1 MKKLIIISND
11 RLHFSSNTV
20 CSDFNDTINIIESLS
35 KINYLNF
42 ISRKNF
48 NKGIHEAKIFNK
60 SQLKISQIK
69 SLNLKNQKICMIS
82 ITPFN
87 YLIFM
92 IVNFFNRR
100 IKGFVILRS
109 DGFKEYESKF
119 GFIGKKFYGF
129 LFKKILKK
137 LMPVVVTSNMTNL
150 KSYRYLK
157 ICPSEITSLWKK
169 NLKKP
174 NLEKAN
180 LLYIGRI
187 KKEKGVFSLLKIM
200 KDLSIDFKLN
210 IVGKNRKKNILGSRN
225 IKFYNETSNV
235 KKIINFY
242 DKNNIFILPSYTEGS
257 PKVILESLS
266 RLRPVIVFKEI
277 SHVKA
282 NLKGIFVSG
291 RNAAEF
297 QKTIK
302 YILKNYTMIQFEIK
316 KNKILSRKK
325 FQSDLVKIIK

>member
-11 RLHFSSNTV
+11 RLYFNRRTV
-20 CSDFNDTINIIESLS
+20 CSNSNDTINIIEGLS
-35 KINYLNF
+35 KINHLNF
-42 ISRKNF
+42 FSRKSS
-48 NKGIHEAKIFNK
+48 NKGIHETKVLNK
-60 SQLKISQIK
+60 SLLRIPQIS
-69 SLNLKNQKICMIS
+69 SLNLINQKICMIS

-92 IVNFFNRR
+92 FINLFNRKV
-100 IKGFVILRS
+100 KGFVILRS

-129 LFKKILKK
+129 MFKKILNK
-137 LMPVVVTSNMTNL
+137 LKPIVVTSKLSNL
-150 KSYRYLK
+150 KSYRHLK
-157 ICPSEITSLWKK
+157 ICPSEITHIWKK

-174 NLEKAN
+174 NLNKAN

-187 KKEKGVFSLLKIM
+187 KKEKGIYSLLKLAD
-200 KDLSIDFKLN
+200 KLSVDFKLSV
-210 IVGKNRKKNILGSRN
+210 VGQNKIKFPRIKK
-225 IKFYNETSNV
+225 IKFYNETSNI

-282 NLKGIFVSG
+282 NFKGIFVSG
-291 RNAAEF
+291 RSVDEF
-297 QKTIK
+297 QKTIR
-302 YILKNYTMIQFEIK
+302 YILKNYTQIQFK
-316 KNKILSRKK
+316 MRKNKILSRKK
-325 FQSDLVKIIK
+325 FQNDLMKIIK

>member
-1 MKKLIIISND
+1 MKQLIIISND

-42 ISRKNF
+42 FSRKNID
-48 NKGIHEAKIFNK
+48 KGIYEAKVFNK
-60 SQLKISQIK
+60 SQLRISQIK
-69 SLNLKNQKICMIS
+69 YLNLENQKICMIS

-92 IVNFFNRR
+92 IINFFNRR

-119 GFIGKKFYGF
+119 GFMGKKFYGF
-129 LFKKILKK
+129 LFKTILKK
-137 LMPVVVTSNMTNL
+137 LIPVVVTSRMTNL
-150 KSYRYLK
+150 KNYRYLK
-157 ICPSEITSLWKK
+157 ICPSEITDLWKK
-169 NLKKP
+169 NLEKP

-187 KKEKGVFSLLKIM
+187 KKEKGVFSLLKIT
-200 KDLSIDFKLN
+200 KDLSIDFKLS
-210 IVGKNRKKNILGSRN
+210 IIGKSKKKFSE
-225 IKFYNETSNV
+225 IKNVKLYNETSNV

-282 NLKGIFVSG
+282 NLKGIFVCG
-291 RNAAEF
+291 RNVDEF

-325 FQSDLVKIIK
+325 FQSDLIKIIK

>member
-11 RLHFSSNTV
+11 KLHFTKNTV
-20 CSDFNDTINIIESLS
+20 SSDFNDTINIIESLS

-42 ISRKNF
+42 FSRKKIG
-48 NKGIHEAKIFNK
+48 KGIHKAKVLNK
-60 SQLKISQIK
+60 SKLKISQLR
-69 SLNLKNQKICMIS
+69 SLEFKNQKICMIS

-87 YLIFM
+87 YFIFT
-92 IVNFFNRR
+92 IINLFNKG

-109 DGFKEYESKF
+109 DGFKEYYSKF

-137 LMPVVVTSNMTNL
+137 LKPVVVTSNMSNL
-150 KSYRYLK
+150 KNYKYFK
-157 ICPSEITSLWKK
+157 ICPSEITDLWKK

-174 NLEKAN
+174 NLDIAN

-187 KKEKGVFSLLKIM
+187 KKEKGIYSLLKLT
-200 KDLSIDFKLN
+200 KDLSIDYKLN
-210 IVGKNRKKNILGSRN
+210 IVGQITEQIPRSRN
-225 IKFYNETSNV
+225 IKFYNETSNI

-257 PKVILESLS
+257 PKVILESLT

-277 SHVKA
+277 SHVKS
-282 NLKGIFVSG
+282 NLKGIFISG
-291 RNAAEF
+291 RSADEF
-297 QKTIK
+297 ESTIT
-302 YILKNYTMIQFEIK
+302 YILKNYNKIQFEIK
-316 KNKILSRKK
+316 KNKILSRNK
-325 FQSDLVKIIK
+325 FQSDLMKIIK